1 MVLNV
6 KIPTVGES
14 VTEVTLL
21 KWLVQDGDYVDMDQN
36 LCEIESDKATFEL
49 PAEKAGVVRLT
60 AREGQDL
67 KIGDVVCTID
77 TDASRPAG
85 QEARPAAPKS
95 EPVVT
100 RKQEPRGEVR
110 SAEKVST
117 TTYAAGHPS
126 PSAAKLMRENNLTPS
141 KLRGTGKGGR
151 ITKEDVLSALN
162 GAVTAPGH
170 RTERREPLS
179 RLRRTIAAHLVAA
192 KNHTA
197 MLTTFNE
204 VNMDPIM
211 ALRNEWKDT
220 FEKKHGVKLGFMSFF
235 IKAVCNAL
243 QEFPAVN
250 AMIDE
255 NDIIYHDYCDI
266 SIAVSTPRGLVV
278 PVIRNAETLSMAELE
293 IAVTDLANR
302 GRDNKLGLEEMEGGT
317 FTISNGG
324 VFGSLMSTPILNAP
338 QSAILGMHKIE
349 ARPVVDDG
357 KIIIRNMMYVALSY
371 DHRIIDGRE
380 SVSFL
385 VKVKEQLEK
394 PEELLGKDVK
404 KALAV

>member
-1 MVLNV
+1 MPIDI

-14 VTEVTLL
+14 ITEVTLL
-21 KWLVQDGDYVDMDQN
+21 KWLVNDGDYVEMDQS

-49 PAEKAGVVRLT
+49 PAEKAGVIKLIAKER
-60 AREGQDL
+60 QDL

-77 TDASRPAG
+77 TEVTAPAKKPIKAA
-85 QEARPAAPKS
+85 EPATEIKAKPQPK
-95 EPVVT
+95 PVSSV
-100 RKQEPRGEVR
+100 P
-110 SAEKVST
+110 S
-117 TTYAAGHPS
+117 YATGHPS
-126 PSAAKLMRENNLTPS
+126 PAASKLMREGNVS
-141 KLRGTGKGGR
+141 KVRGTGKGGR
-151 ITKEDVLSALN
+151 ITKQDVLSVN
-162 GAVTAPGH
+162 GGSKENGS
-170 RTERREPLS
+170 RTERREPLT

-211 ALRNEWKDT
+211 TVRNEWKEE
-220 FEKKHGVKLGFMSFF
+220 FEKQHGVKLGFMSFF
-235 IKAVCNAL
+235 IKAVCQAL

-250 AMIDE
+250 ARIDD

-278 PVIRNAETLSMAELE
+278 PVIRNAETLSMSELE
-293 IAVTDLANR
+293 MAVTDLANR
-302 GRDNKLGLEEMEGGT
+302 GRDNKLALEEMEGGT

-349 ARPVVDDG
+349 ARPVVHEG
-357 KIIIRNMMYVALSY
+357 KVIIRNMMYVALSY

-380 SVSFL
+380 SVTFL
-385 VKVKEQLEK
+385 IRVKEQLEN
-394 PEELLGKDVK
+394 PL
-404 KALAV
+404 ALVI